1 MSKKYIETHVIRYY
15 HNGAHAGNIKLSVD
29 VDSWGMNADEHSKV
43 IKEEI
48 IKMVSSRNYE
58 HKKSY
63 GLVSILTPHPLTAE
77 QIKEW
82 KDLPGAGGAVSN
94 QIEKR
99 IIDDKEVEIHKQI
112 SVERI
117 LTKMYFEINGIRQ
130 CSLKSTAR
138 APAASGG
145 RVKMELT
152 PSVFEYLAMMKH
164 HDRVH
169 QAIVEDIRSSD
180 ALAVV

>member
-1 MSKKYIETHVIRYY
+1 MSEKYTETHVIRYY

-58 HKKSY
+58 CKKSY
-63 GLVSILTPHPLTAE
+63 GLISILTPHPLTAE
-77 QIKEW
+77 QFKKW
-82 KDLPGAGGAVSN
+82 KDLAGTGGSVSN
-94 QIEKR
+94 QTEKR
-99 IIDDKEVEIHKQI
+99 IIDGKEVEMHTQI
-112 SVERI
+112 SAERI
-117 LTKMYFEINGIRQ
+117 LTKMHFEINGIRQ

-138 APAASGG
+138 APTPSGG

-169 QAIVEDIRSSD
+169 QEIVEDIRSSD
-180 ALAVV
+180 ALAAV